1 MFKNLL
7 ALFRSPDLRK
17 KIIIILLLL
26 VVFRVMAVIPLPDVN
41 KEQLKTVLASSQ
53 FFSLFNLFTGGAF
66 SNVSIV
72 MLGVGPYI
80 TASIIMQLLT
90 MVFPGLKAYF
100 YEGTDKEKALF
111 EQYTRILTIP
121 LALLQG
127 FAFLNLFKNQGI
139 MTFGSPFLMLRD
151 VIIATAASFFLM
163 WLGELMTEQKIGNG
177 ISFII
182 FTGIVINLP
191 KEIYQTIRTIVSTDP
206 TKIPNMIA
214 FFIISLLV
222 IVGVVFISRGQRK
235 IPVNYA
241 KQVRGTKIYGGAD
254 TYLPLRVNQ
263 AGMIP
268 IIFAVSILMFPQMI
282 GNFIS
287 TSQSP
292 FLLKLSLV
300 LKGFDSTSWS
310 YLIIYFILVCLFTF
324 FYTSITFEPN
334 EIAENLQKRG
344 GFIPGYRP
352 GQTTSNYLANTSR
365 RITLFGALFLGSI
378 AILPIILAKVTG
390 ITTMAISGASILIMV
405 EVAIE
410 TIEALE
416 AQLIMR
422 EYEIS

>member
-1 MFKNLL
+1 MFKNFLT
-7 ALFRSPDLRK
+7 LFRSPELRK
-17 KIIIILLLL
+17 KIFIVLILL
-26 VVFRVMAVIPLPDVN
+26 VVFRLMAAIPLPDVN
-41 KEQLKTVLASSQ
+41 TEQLKSFFASNQ
-53 FFSLFNLFTGGAF
+53 FFGLFNIFTGGAF
-66 SNVSIV
+66 TNISIV

-90 MVFPGLKAYF
+90 MVFPALKTYF
-100 YEGTDKEKALF
+100 YEGTEKEKALF
-111 EQYTRILTIP
+111 EQYTRLLTIP
-121 LALLQG
+121 LAFLQG
-127 FAFLNLFKNQGI
+127 FAFLNLFKSQGLI
-139 MTFGSPFLMLRD
+139 SFSSNLFMLRN
-151 VIIATAASFFLM
+151 VILAMSASFFLM

-182 FTGIVINLP
+182 FTGIVVNLP
-191 KEIYQTIRTIVSTDP
+191 KEIAQTIISTDP

-214 FFIISLLV
+214 FFVISLLI

-235 IPVNYA
+235 IPVSYA

-282 GNFIS
+282 GTFMS
-287 TSQSP
+287 RSP
-292 FLLKLSLV
+292 HAFLLKLSMT
-300 LKGFDSTSWS
+300 LKNFNSNSWS
-310 YLIIYFILVCLFTF
+310 YLILYFFLVFLFTF
-324 FYTSITFEPN
+324 FYTSITFEPDS
-334 EIAENLQKRG
+334 IAENLQKRG

-352 GQTTSNYLANTSR
+352 GQTTTNYLSNTAR
-365 RITLFGALFLGSI
+365 RITLFGAVFLGLI
-378 AILPIILAKVTG
+378 AILPIILAKATG
-390 ITTMAISGASILIMV
+390 ITTIAVSGASILIMV

>member
-26 VVFRVMAVIPLPDVN
+26 VVFRVMAAIPLPDVD
-41 KEQLKTVLASSQ
+41 KEQLKVFFASNQ
-53 FFSLFNLFTGGAF
+53 FFSLFNIFTGGAF
-66 SNVSIV
+66 TNISIV

-100 YEGTDKEKALF
+100 YEGTDKERALF

-121 LALLQG
+121 LAFLQG
-127 FAFLNLFKNQGI
+127 FAFLNLFKSQGLI
-139 MTFGSPFLMLRD
+139 VFSSTFYMLRD
-151 VIIATAASFFLM
+151 VIVATAASFFLI

-191 KEIYQTIRTIVSTDP
+191 KEIYQTIITTDP

-214 FFIISLLV
+214 FFVVSLLI

-235 IPVNYA
+235 IPVSYA

-254 TYLPLRVNQ
+254 TYLPMRVNQ

-282 GNFIS
+282 GNFMS
-287 TSQSP
+287 ASQNA
-292 FLLKLSLV
+292 FLLKLSLA
-300 LKGFDSTSWS
+300 LKNFDSTSWS

-334 EIAENLQKRG
+334 EIADNLQKRG

-378 AILPIILAKVTG
+378 AILPIILAKATG

>member
-1 MFKNLL
+1 MFKNFLT
-7 ALFRSPDLRK
+7 LFRSPELRK
-17 KIIIILLLL
+17 KIFIVLILL
-26 VVFRVMAVIPLPDVN
+26 VVFRLMAAIPLPDVN
-41 KEQLKTVLASSQ
+41 TEQLKSFFASNQ
-53 FFSLFNLFTGGAF
+53 FFGLFNIFTGGAF
-66 SNVSIV
+66 TNISIV

-90 MVFPGLKAYF
+90 MVFPALKTYF
-100 YEGTDKEKALF
+100 YEGTEKEKALF
-111 EQYTRILTIP
+111 EQYTRLLTIP
-121 LALLQG
+121 LAFLQG
-127 FAFLNLFKNQGI
+127 FAFLNLFKSQGLI
-139 MTFGSPFLMLRD
+139 SFSSNLFMLRN
-151 VIIATAASFFLM
+151 VILAMSASFFLM

-182 FTGIVINLP
+182 FTGIVVNLP
-191 KEIYQTIRTIVSTDP
+191 KEIAQTIISTDP
-206 TKIPNMIA
+206 TKIPNMIT
-214 FFIISLLV
+214 FFVISLLI

-235 IPVNYA
+235 IPVSYA

-282 GNFIS
+282 GTFMS
-287 TSQSP
+287 RSP
-292 FLLKLSLV
+292 HAFLLKLSMT
-300 LKGFDSTSWS
+300 LKNFNSNSWS
-310 YLIIYFILVCLFTF
+310 YLILYFFLVFLFTF
-324 FYTSITFEPN
+324 FYTSITFEPDS
-334 EIAENLQKRG
+334 IAENLQKRG

-352 GQTTSNYLANTSR
+352 GQTTTNYLSNTAR
-365 RITLFGALFLGSI
+365 RITLFGAVFLGLI
-378 AILPIILAKVTG
+378 AILPIILAKATG
-390 ITTMAISGASILIMV
+390 ITTIAVSGASILIMV